1 MRTVDPTIAYK
12 AVRAGHSKYVRA
24 EPIAALYEQG
34 RVHHLGRFPEMEEQM
49 CCFVPGQYEGSP
61 DRMDALV
68 WAVTVLYFET
78 VFEEKQQEHP
88 EIAYQRWR
96 EKVFRY

>member
-1 MRTVDPTIAYK
+1 
-12 AVRAGHSKYVRA
+12 
-24 EPIAALYEQG
+24 
-34 RVHHLGRFPEMEEQM
+34 M